1 MTDKIIQD
9 FFILFF
15 TTIVWPIVFHL
26 KNVIFFKISNSLFS
40 YIEAWFTDLEVGF
53 NIKIKLVINKSVTYA
68 KLNAI

>member
-1 MTDKIIQD
+1 MTDKMIQD

-15 TTIVWPIVFHL
+15 TTIVRPIVFHL
-26 KNVIFFKISNSLFS
+26 KNVIFFKIPNSLFS

>member
-1 MTDKIIQD
+1 MIQD

-15 TTIVWPIVFHL
+15 TTIVRPIVFHL
-26 KNVIFFKISNSLFS
+26 KNVIFFKISNSLL
-40 YIEAWFTDLEVGF
+40 FTDLEVGF